1 MHSLTPACS
10 INSSSAVLHTVDTRS
25 FLPGLYELV
34 STQGADTTEVG
45 LAVLFLFTHA
55 CLNLE
60 EKRNR
65 ICSKSILILG
75 VIYNSWQTEVY
86 NLQQATP
93 NYKQQQ
99 SYRAIMC

>member
-1 MHSLTPACS
+1 M
-10 INSSSAVLHTVDTRS
+10 LHTVDTSS
-25 FLPGLYELV
+25 FLPGLYEA

-45 LAVLFLFTHA
+45 LAMLFLLTHA

-60 EKRNR
+60 EKGNR

-86 NLQQATP
+86 NLQQTRHTQLQTAA
-93 NYKQQQ
+93 KL
-99 SYRAIMC
+99 